1 MAKILVIDDDKLV
14 REMLVQMLEKE
25 GYEIESASDGDIAL
39 KKFHTY
45 NPDLIVTDI
54 IMPEKEGIE
63 LIQRFLIEKPDVKI
77 IAISGGALNIDSQS
91 TLQMAK
97 ALGAHTTLT
106 KPLSR
111 NEFVTAVRELL
122 EK

>member
-1 MAKILVIDDDKLV
+1 
-14 REMLVQMLEKE
+14 MLQQMLEKE
-25 GYEIESASDGDIAL
+25 GYETESASDGDEAI
-39 KKFHTY
+39 KQFHKY

-63 LIQRFLIEKPDVKI
+63 LIQIFLRERPNVKI

-91 TLQMAK
+91 TLKMAK
-97 ALGAHTTLT
+97 ALGAHSTLT

-111 NEFVTAVRELL
+111 DEFVSAVRALL
-122 EK
+122 E